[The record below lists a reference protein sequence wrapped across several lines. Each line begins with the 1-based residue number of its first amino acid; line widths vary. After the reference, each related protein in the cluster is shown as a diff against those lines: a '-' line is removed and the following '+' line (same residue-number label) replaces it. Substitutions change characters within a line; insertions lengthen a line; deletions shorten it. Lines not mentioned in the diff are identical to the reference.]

1 MPIAQ
6 LTYLASANYRCHGH
20 AGPCVLPAAYS
31 QNRPPRDAEGCTF
44 EVWNEIVHNGPP
56 LVRAFYHAYGREKAG
71 DDYLGSVVHSRK

>member
-6 LTYLASANYRCHGH
+6 LTYLASAKIQVPWPHQSLRATCRLPPKPAPARCG
-20 AGPCVLPAAYS
+20 
-31 QNRPPRDAEGCTF
+31 RCTF
-44 EVWNEIVHNGPP
+44 ELWNEFVHDGPP